1 MLYEVITKSEFG
13 AFMAGI
19 PAPLGIG
26 TLRLEDGGSVKGFLC
41 EAAGTDGARDI
52 SALADWRL
60 FLAEATRR
68 KAS

>member
-1 MLYEVITKSEFG
+1 
-13 AFMAGI
+13 MAGI

-26 TLRLEDGGSVKGFLC
+26 TLRLEGGGAAKGFLC
-41 EAAGTDGARDI
+41 EAAGIDGARDI

-60 FLAEATRR
+60 FLAETAAR